1 VPDRCELATCRADAD
16 LSYLGHGVCSR
27 HWADLTNENAPAD
40 ALRKALG
47 IVAAPEPSMEDVM
60 SSKKKVETKTDA
72 KPEKAA
78 KKREPKP
85 DKSELRTVAVR
96 VDQAEFD
103 LLHKA
108 AGPRNLS
115 MFIKSTILTAATK
128 ALAK

>member
-1 VPDRCELATCRADAD
+1 MTDRCEIARCRADAD

-27 HWADLTNENAPAD
+27 HWTELTNENAPAD

-47 IVAAPEPSMEDVM
+47 IEAAPEPSMEEIPM
-60 SSKKKVETKTDA
+60 SSKKKAETKTDA

-85 DKSELRTVAVR
+85 DKSDCAPSPFASTRPISICCTRRRAQESQHVHQ
-96 VDQAEFD
+96 VDHPGRGQ
-103 LLHKA
+103 
-108 AGPRNLS
+108 
-115 MFIKSTILTAATK
+115 K